1 MSNVTLKKAAK
12 EAQAFSDESNGRPSS
27 VFEVIKSLAENPSFE
42 LTGLQAVIAT
52 GIIATRYTNKATRL
66 RKLWARAAVCGTA
79 GATTIQVLVNGVLA
93 TGATITIDNADVD
106 AALVQLNLDV
116 AVPALARIDL
126 NISAAPTGGTGLSV
140 QADFNAITVEP

>member
-1 MSNVTLKKAAK
+1 MSNVTLKKASK
-12 EAQAFSDESNGRPSS
+12 EAQSFSDESNGRPSS
-27 VFEVIKSLAENPSFE
+27 MYEVMKSLCENPSFE
-42 LTGLQAVIAT
+42 LAANQATIAT

-66 RKLWARAAVCGTA
+66 RKLWARAIVAGSA
-79 GATTIQVLVNGVLA
+79 GATTVQVLVNGVLA

-106 AALVQLNLDV
+106 AALVQLSLDV

-126 NISAAPTGGTGLSV
+126 NVSAAPTGGTGLTV